1 MVWELSPLNSSSG
14 TTRCYFTSNG
24 IYTVGRKGCAVTILT
39 DKTISRVHAE
49 IIVEAASSYND
60 LQGLTDIPP
69 PEIRLK
75 DVSKFGTFVNKEV
88 GSKPVFSLPNK
99 ETVLNNGDLITFGTT
114 NTIFRLSFIPFLFCI
129 PAIEDLDLK
138 RCVHNTVSSIGAYSI
153 QKWRPNCTHL
163 IVEDS
168 SPIINDVVDAVLA
181 KKPVVLCNWIQAMI
195 GQASSLSEIPNCLS
209 FAPTLTLKQ
218 GPVSIPVKI
227 VDSKLRETCLSGF
240 TFMVGPSDWYHYKQR
255 LYLLLEACGATVIP
269 VAEKNESIQKEDIP
283 IERELLVVPAE
294 DAKKNSGLGPD
305 KFLHVKKIPR
315 LDEYK
320 VIEIVLS
327 GEFNASS
334 FKPPLSPVSSSRTE
348 ETVEVADS
356 EDEVEVTTSH
366 QFSKVVESRW
376 SSLKRHGTEISP
388 ISNKRQT
395 LPDTDETRR
404 FKSVPEVN
412 SSQLFSARSLGE
424 SPVNQTVMQFRTV
437 TGDKNFLSASRKT
450 VEIGGQKEKEDVN
463 KSEAK
468 EETTMHIK
476 REERDV
482 SADVQD
488 FQKPDILYDKNLIV
502 RKAGE
507 YKNENFS
514 LKDDVPNFK
523 CFRKKSA
530 VSGNS
535 FNDLIPFARDPYKES
550 DYAREM
556 AEYIREEK
564 KRKEAEALA
573 EDLFNADRVKR
584 QRGTTGTSFL
594 ESQTLSRQRVR

>member
-1 MVWELSPLNSSSG
+1 MVWELAPLNSSSG
-14 TTRCYFTSNG
+14 ATRCYFTSNG

-49 IIVEAASSYND
+49 IIVEAASPYNN
-60 LQGLTDIPP
+60 LQGFTDIPP

-129 PAIEDLDLK
+129 TAIEDLDLK
-138 RCVHNTVSSIGAYSI
+138 HRVHNTVSSIGAYSI
-153 QKWRPNCTHL
+153 EKWKSNCTHL

-168 SPIINDVVDAVLA
+168 SPITNDVLDAVVA
-181 KKPVVLCNWIQAMI
+181 KKPIVVCNWIQDMM
-195 GQASSLSEIPNCLS
+195 GQASSLSEIPNCSS
-209 FAPTLTLKQ
+209 FGPTLMLKQ

-227 VDSKLRETCLSGF
+227 VDSKFRETCLSGF
-240 TFMVGPSDWYHYKQR
+240 TFMVGPSDSYHYKER
-255 LYLLLEACGATVIP
+255 LKLLLEVCGATVIP
-269 VAEKNESIQKEDIP
+269 VAKKNESIQKADIP
-283 IERELLVVPAE
+283 VEREFLVFPAE

-305 KFLHVKKIPR
+305 QFSYMKKIPR

-348 ETVEVADS
+348 ETVDVADS

-366 QFSKVVESRW
+366 QFSKVIESRW
-376 SSLKRHGTEISP
+376 SSLKRYGTDISP
-388 ISNKRQT
+388 ISGERQI
-395 LPDTDETRR
+395 LSDADETRR

-412 SSQLFSARSLGE
+412 STQLFLTRSLGE
-424 SPVNQTVMQFRTV
+424 SSVNQTVMQFRTV
-437 TGDKNFLSASRKT
+437 TGDKEFLSAGRKT
-450 VEIGGQKEKEDVN
+450 VEIVNQKTKELAN
-463 KSEAK
+463 NSEAR

-482 SADVQD
+482 STDKQD
-488 FQKPDILYDKNLIV
+488 FQKPDIIYDKNLIV
-502 RKAGE
+502 RKDGE
-507 YKNENFS
+507 CRNEKIT
-514 LKDDVPNFK
+514 LKADIPNFK
-523 CFRKKSA
+523 CFRKKNA

-564 KRKEAEALA
+564 MRKEAEALA

-594 ESQTLSRQRVR
+594 ESQTFSRQRVR